1 MGHSPIYK
9 YLQTLRRRYKVK
21 RREAPPSQPTCSSGA
36 FRPVGC
42 FGCIKVTFE
51 ICSQS
56 EIKCA
61 QNCGHY
67 RSGKAS
73 SGRTE
78 IAFNNNVR
86 SLVENYRQVLN
97 DGKKVSLADA
107 YTLYSR
113 KPSRK
118 RKCCDKTRKQKERSS
133 IGRKSTGF
141 QKSSDGS

>member
-1 MGHSPIYK
+1 MRKIADTTAQEK
-9 YLQTLRRRYKVK
+9 LRQEEHK
-21 RREAPPSQPTCSSGA
+21 
-36 FRPVGC
+36 
-42 FGCIKVTFE
+42 
-51 ICSQS
+51 
-56 EIKCA
+56 
-61 QNCGHY
+61 
-67 RSGKAS
+67 
-73 SGRTE
+73 

-107 YTLYSR
+107 YALYSR